1 MALIFSM
8 HSVHWLMGEGKGRK
22 KQGKKENRLHWS
34 LMKRLFLSALRW
46 KERKIHSP
54 HARCDCLSTFALPV
68 LHKGFSSSTEREWG
82 QNKRQQQHK
91 SLISTC
97 LAMQTN
103 TVAKELT
110 ETKAHSNARRC
121 LRVTS
126 PSFLCFPL
134 KLSPRKPKSDWYF
147 CLPRCFLR
155 WRNIYSASTVDKRWG
170 KKCMGH
176 NLQRV
181 KQISS
186 VACFMQN
193 VAAGMWQSL
202 KIRWRLHCRA
212 VS

>member
-1 MALIFSM
+1 
-8 HSVHWLMGEGKGRK
+8 MGEGKGRK

-68 LHKGFSSSTEREWG
+68 LHKGFSSSAEREWG

-110 ETKAHSNARRC
+110 ETKAHSNADAC
-121 LRVTS
+121 VWWVLRFFV
-126 PSFLCFPL
+126 FLWNDLFVNP
-134 KLSPRKPKSDWYF
+134 
-147 CLPRCFLR
+147 
-155 WRNIYSASTVDKRWG
+155 N
-170 KKCMGH
+170 
-176 NLQRV
+176 
-181 KQISS
+181 QIDIS
-186 VACFMQN
+186 V
-193 VAAGMWQSL
+193 
-202 KIRWRLHCRA
+202 CRA
-212 VS
+212 VFSDGVIFILPQLLTNGGEKNVWVIISRVWSKSLRWHVSCKTLLQECDRVWRFAGGCTAGLWAKG